1 LFPKLYKNTE
11 EWEKNIK
18 KIAAMGFN
26 SIYINPFHYPGF
38 SGSLYA
44 PKDYYLF
51 NENFFTNKSSPEEQ
65 LASFIKKCSESNIGV
80 FMDLVINHT
89 SIDSPLIKDHKNWY
103 ILENGDVKRPGAW
116 ENGQYVTWG
125 DLATF
130 NLESSEDRDNLWDY
144 LLNVCK
150 YYLKLGFKGFRC
162 DAAYQVPSEFWSFVI
177 PSLKKLYPDI
187 LFLAET
193 LGCTPIQIQTL
204 SSCGFDYIFN
214 SSKWWNFN
222 DSWCLE
228 QYNITKDIA
237 PSISFP
243 ESHDTPRLMA
253 DVNKN
258 INAFLQRLYFEAI
271 FSKGFM
277 ITTGFE
283 FGFLKAI
290 NTVDTTPADWEDT
303 GTDFSDKIK
312 KILSIKDSLLPL
324 KEESPIQIVDQSNW
338 MNVFCFIKEWNSQKV
353 LIILNKDVYKNQKIV
368 LNNLNDILKSEK
380 IKDYSPEDR
389 IKGYIH
395 NLDFELS
402 PGELKI
408 FASENIFCKK

>member
-1 LFPKLYKNTE
+1 L
-11 EWEKNIK
+11 
-18 KIAAMGFN
+18 
-26 SIYINPFHYPGF
+26 
-38 SGSLYA
+38 
-44 PKDYYLF
+44 
-51 NENFFTNKSSPEEQ
+51 
-65 LASFIKKCSESNIGV
+65 
-80 FMDLVINHT
+80 
-89 SIDSPLIKDHKNWY
+89 
-103 ILENGDVKRPGAW
+103 
-116 ENGQYVTWG
+116 
-125 DLATF
+125 
-130 NLESSEDRDNLWDY
+130 
-144 LLNVCK
+144 
-150 YYLKLGFKGFRC
+150 
-162 DAAYQVPSEFWSFVI
+162 
-177 PSLKKLYPDI
+177 
-187 LFLAET
+187 
-193 LGCTPIQIQTL
+193 
-204 SSCGFDYIFN
+204 
-214 SSKWWNFN
+214 
-222 DSWCLE
+222 
-228 QYNITKDIA
+228 
-237 PSISFP
+237 
-243 ESHDTPRLMA
+243 DTQS
-253 DVNKN
+253 NKN

-353 LIILNKDVYKNQKIV
+353 LLILNKDVYKNQKIV